1 MKEIEQSV
9 KPLEDKLQLA
19 LAEVKKLKNA
29 INTYYEAMGQPI
41 RYTDVGQENA
51 QGAAPRPDAYY
62 GRALATV
69 TTEVLEKR
77 KEAGAGAATLDQ
89 LFTELSNG
97 GFKFE
102 GKNEGIQK
110 RGLAISMSKNPK
122 FHKLPN
128 DTWGL
133 TKWYPNVKDKKE
145 TITPTKEGN
154 GIISDKNNEEELS
167 KEEQ

>member
-1 MKEIEQSV
+1 MKEIEQAV

-29 INTYYEAMGQPI
+29 INTYYEAMGQTI
-41 RYTDVGQENA
+41 KYIDVGQEGV
-51 QGAAPRPDAYY
+51 QGAAPRPDEYY
-62 GRALATV
+62 GRPLATV
-69 TTEVLEKR
+69 TAEVLEKR
-77 KEAGAGAATLDQ
+77 KKAGIGAATLDQ
-89 LFTELSNG
+89 LFTELSHG

-110 RGLAISMSKNPK
+110 RGLAISMSKNQK

-133 TKWYPNVKDKKE
+133 TKWYPDVKDKKE
-145 TITPTKEGN
+145 TAMQMKEGN
-154 GIISDKNNEEELS
+154 SIISEISNEEELP
-167 KEEQ
+167 KEQ